1 MPSETNPIDALMA
14 RLAAGEREAFTGV
27 FELIWGP
34 LYRLCL
40 SLSKSE
46 ADAADAAQEA
56 MCKILQ
62 RASDYDPS
70 RPALP
75 WAMAIAAWECR
86 TLARKRTRRRE
97 ADQPLEE
104 RAGDHLEDEI
114 LQQDLVSAAARA
126 LGELS
131 ELDRETLVAT
141 FWEEGA
147 TATGATLRK
156 RRERALDRLRKTWKR
171 LYGLD

>member
-1 MPSETNPIDALMA
+1 MPTDPSPIDAAMA
-14 RLAAGEREAFTGV
+14 RLAAGDRAAFTGV

-34 LYRLCL
+34 ILRLCL
-40 SLSKSE
+40 SLLHNE

-56 MCKILQ
+56 LCKILQ
-62 RASDYDPS
+62 RASDYDPA

-86 TLARKRTRRRE
+86 TLTRKRTRRRE
-97 ADQPLEE
+97 ADQPAEE
-104 RAGDHLEDEI
+104 RGGDHPEDEI